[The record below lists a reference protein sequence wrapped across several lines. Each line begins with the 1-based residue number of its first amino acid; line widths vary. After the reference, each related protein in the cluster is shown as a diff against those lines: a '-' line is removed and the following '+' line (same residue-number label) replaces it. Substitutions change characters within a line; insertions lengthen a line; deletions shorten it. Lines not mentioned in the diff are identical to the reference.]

1 MKKLFFIFGSLIIF
15 FILYPL
21 FQLIFSVSL
30 ETLLSTVIEKE
41 VINSITLTLRA
52 SFSATCFALIFGVP
66 LAYVLVRYKFY
77 GKKIIEG
84 IVDLPVI
91 IPHSAAGIAL
101 LTVWGRKSL
110 FGKLTGVSIMGTEIA
125 ISVAMFF
132 VSVPFLVN
140 SVKNGFK
147 LIDPRYEKVAITLGA
162 SPLKVFF
169 TISLPM
175 VKKSILS
182 GAIMMWARGISEF
195 GAVIVLAYHPMV
207 APILIY
213 DRYEAYGLKY
223 AKPVAVILILVCLIV
238 FVLLRVLEDRKK
250 IRKNYDKN

>member
-1 MKKLFFIFGSLIIF
+1 MKYLFYTLGFLIIL

-21 FQLIFSVSL
+21 MQMIFSVSGDI
-30 ETLLSTVIEKE
+30 LLDTIVDDE
-41 VINSITLTLRA
+41 VITSILLTLRA
-52 SFSATCFALIFGVP
+52 SLWSTLFALLLGVP
-66 LAYVLVRYKFY
+66 LAYILVRFNFPL
-77 GKKIIEG
+77 KKIVEG

-101 LTVWGRKSL
+101 LSVWGRKSL
-110 FGKLTGVSIMGTEIA
+110 FGDLTGFSIMGTEA
-125 ISVAMFF
+125 SISIAMFF

-147 LIDPRYEKVAITLGA
+147 LIDHRYEKVAITLGA
-162 SPLKVFF
+162 SPLRAFI

-182 GAIMMWARGISEF
+182 GSIMMWARGISEF
-195 GAVIVLAYHPMV
+195 GAVIVVAYHPMT

-213 DRYEAYGLKY
+213 DRYEAFGLKY
-223 AKPVAVILILVCLIV
+223 AKPVAVLLILICLLVFII
-238 FVLLRVLEDRKK
+238 LRIIEDRKK
-250 IRKNYDKN
+250 R